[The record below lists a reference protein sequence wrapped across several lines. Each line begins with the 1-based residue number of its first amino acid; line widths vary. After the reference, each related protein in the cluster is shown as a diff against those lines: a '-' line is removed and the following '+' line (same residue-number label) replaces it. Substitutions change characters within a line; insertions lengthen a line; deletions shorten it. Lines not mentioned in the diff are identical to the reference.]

1 MRVLEPGEY
10 TAQLT
15 LATTRQRT
23 SAALEPPE
31 AWLTIMVASPAS
43 RNYYNETWSSTMSSR
58 CGSSANFP
66 LALRQ
71 QKQGDE
77 HQLYYSYPL
86 IKVSPEILASKP
98 VLQTYHFRVNVTSR
112 LYFEV
117 GMHLVNS
124 HVTLQLTTLGG
135 GGQPILGKQR
145 GNLNVLDIQVGP
157 GDYSVAIKQAASP
170 GAEHSTSC
178 GLFSLQGL
186 AEPTDLMSAAANSG
200 EIRQRGI
207 TSCPEAADGD
217 VLPAKIYGSK
227 SATRGGGELHVD
239 ATGHFMRRFRNV
251 LFKHSRAGGSSRPEY
266 DFIELDPAEDSL
278 LHLAFLY
285 DARAGREIRVT
296 LADTWMMGQAV
307 TPQAVHKQSDIE
319 GGRAELVTEFWLTG
333 GRHYALNVQYLGGSL
348 AGEPESA
355 HSACS
360 TYDLTFS
367 IAHSPAVL
375 AEATCRADAKAAA

>member
-1 MRVLEPGEY
+1 MRVLEPGDY
-10 TAQLT
+10 TAKLT
-15 LATTRQRT
+15 LATASKRAGA
-23 SAALEPPE
+23 SLEPPQ
-31 AWLTIMVASPAS
+31 AWLTILLASPAS
-43 RNYYNETWSSTMSSR
+43 RRYYEETWSESMGSS
-58 CGSSANFP
+58 CGSTANFP

-86 IKVSPEILASKP
+86 IKVSPEILRSRP

-117 GMHLVNS
+117 GMHLMNS

-135 GGQPILGKQR
+135 GRQPILGKQR

-157 GDYSVAIKQAASP
+157 GDYSVAIKQAAV
-170 GAEHSTSC
+170 GFEHPTTC
-178 GLFSLQGL
+178 GLYSLQGL

-207 TSCPEAADGD
+207 SSCAEAADGD

-251 LFKHSRAGGSSRPEY
+251 LFKQTRAGGSSRPEL
-266 DFIELDPAEDSL
+266 DFMELDPVEDSL

-285 DARAGREIRVT
+285 EAAGGREIRVT
-296 LADTWMMGQAV
+296 VTDTWMMG
-307 TPQAVHKQSDIE
+307 
-319 GGRAELVTEFWLTG
+319 
-333 GRHYALNVQYLGGSL
+333 
-348 AGEPESA
+348 
-355 HSACS
+355 
-360 TYDLTFS
+360 
-367 IAHSPAVL
+367 
-375 AEATCRADAKAAA
+375 